1 MMRVPIWVLAVHDCE
16 VAQVD
21 GFKSRDLV
29 IDLGQPSPESV
40 APLRGE
46 PMTGDQLVDDA
57 GGRGLSNVGTYQTLG
72 AALSAC
78 EGRLNWAPPV
88 RR

>member
-1 MMRVPIWVLAVHDCE
+1 MRVPIWVLAVHDCE

-57 GGRGLSNVGTYQTLG
+57 GGRGLST
-72 AALSAC
+72 SARTKHW
-78 EGRLNWAPPV
+78 GRRCRHA
-88 RR
+88 RGG